1 MLRDTVEP
9 RTLPRMSVP
18 PIDPASADAVREALA
33 AYLAARDDTRT
44 ARIVEPPAPL
54 GSGFDSFIYTFRL
67 DGAADARWSA
77 PLVLRLQG
85 KPEQALKVRREAD
98 VQAFLV
104 AAGYP
109 MPALLAAEDAANAFG
124 LPFMIMERVPGSD
137 DARARDRRTRCG
149 RADCSR
155 GWRALHADLHRL
167 PQAGWP
173 LDDGDE
179 PIVLRQIAQFRRRVE
194 EQRLDGLR
202 DGLDWLERNAP
213 AVLPE
218 TAVITHN
225 DFHPL
230 NVLVTDEGRL
240 SVIDWSDAA
249 LGDRHHDVAR
259 TLTLFSFAYIA
270 ASSSFERLLLKAARG
285 FLRSR
290 YFNAYERAFPRRPAP
305 ARVLRGAAVVER
317 LAPGHANSVSE
328 TNAARATDAARGL
341 PPNLVAEVEATSRR
355 RMADAERDA
364 LRRSPSWHR
373 RADRS

>member
-1 MLRDTVEP
+1 MCRQF
-9 RTLPRMSVP
+9 
-18 PIDPASADAVREALA
+18 LA
-33 AYLAARDDTRT
+33 
-44 ARIVEPPAPL
+44 
-54 GSGFDSFIYTFRL
+54 
-67 DGAADARWSA
+67 
-77 PLVLRLQG
+77 
-85 KPEQALKVRREAD
+85 
-98 VQAFLV
+98 

-109 MPALLAAEDAANAFG
+109 TPTLLVAEDADNAFG
-124 LPFMIMERVPGSD
+124 LPFMIMERVPGTTMLGRVTSNPLRAGGLL
-137 DARARDRRTRCG
+137 ARLAG
-149 RADCSR
+149 V
-155 GWRALHADLHRL
+155 HADLHRL

-173 LDDGDE
+173 LYDGDE
-179 PIVLRQIAQFRRRVE
+179 PLVRRQIAQFRRRVE

-290 YFNAYERAFPRRPAP
+290 YFNAYERTFPVDRR
-305 ARVLRGAAVVER
+305 R
-317 LAPGHANSVSE
+317 LAYFEALQSWNGWLQVTE
-328 TNAARATDAARGL
+328 LGVGDNAARATVAARGL
-341 PPNLVAEVEATSRR
+341 PPNLVAEVESYVRR
-355 RMADAERDA
+355 RLADAEQA
-364 LRRSPSWHR
+364 L
-373 RADRS
+373 A